1 MNEQAN
7 KILIDLLQKA
17 ATGVDAAVSF
27 SQAQVPDIIRQLM
40 VWKAAAYGMR
50 IFFMSLFLLG
60 CIWLFRRA
68 LQWYESY
75 EKEHLGLF
83 SLIFSG
89 VAGPILVIGVLV
101 NISNAVQLWLA
112 PKIWLIEYTAQL
124 LKG

>member
-17 ATGVDAAVSF
+17 ANGVDAAVSF

-60 CIWLFRRA
+60 CILLFRRA
-68 LQWYESY
+68 LKWHESFDYEA
-75 EKEHLGLF
+75 LGFF
-83 SLIFSG
+83 SLLSSALTGGASCCRDSG
-89 VAGPILVIGVLV
+89 EHIQPRAALAGAK
-101 NISNAVQLWLA
+101 NLA
-112 PKIWLIEYTAQL
+112 YRIH
-124 LKG
+124 G